1 MDEEFSLNII
11 KEINKVRSNPKD
23 YSQNI
28 KDNINCFQ
36 GKVLKLPDSK
46 IGIITKE
53 GPDAYIECA
62 KFLETTSPIQK
73 LKKNESLNKIAEEF
87 LNKIQN
93 TEINEI
99 DNIDMEEIIDK
110 YGNFSGNFSRAIDF
124 GGNSPKNVICNLL
137 VSDGDK
143 NRSQRESLFNNELKL
158 IGAASGKHKSFSFCS
173 VIVCCEEFFENEIE
187 NEEKEFSLDN
197 ENDKKYFMNEFK
209 KKKSGL
215 KNNDDNYNYNH
226 CKKNN
231 VLNNHF
237 ENNENV
243 VNDEDENDMI
253 GVKKITKEIKE
264 IIEKGKRKKLIK
276 IIKIMEDGTTNTEIT
291 KETIDD

>member
-11 KEINKVRSNPKD
+11 KEINKVRSNPKE
-23 YSQNI
+23 YSQNV
-28 KDNINCFQ
+28 KNNINCFQ
-36 GKVLKLPDSK
+36 GKVLKLPESK

-53 GPDAYIECA
+53 GPDAYIECV

-73 LKKNESLNKIAEEF
+73 LKINESLNKIAEEF

-110 YGNFSGNFSRAIDF
+110 YGNFSGHFSRAIDF
-124 GGNSPKNVICNLL
+124 GGNSPKNVVCNLL

-143 NRSQRESLFNNELKL
+143 KRSQRESLFNNELKL
-158 IGAASGKHKSFSFCS
+158 IGAASGKHKSFTYCS
-173 VIVCCEEFFENEIE
+173 VILCCEEFFENEID
-187 NEEKEFSLDN
+187 NEEKEFCIDN
-197 ENDKKYFMNEFK
+197 DNDRKYFMNQFNK
-209 KKKSGL
+209 KKYGIKD
-215 KNNDDNYNYNH
+215 NDDNYSSNH
-226 CKKNN
+226 FKKNN
-231 VLNNHF
+231 VLNNHID
-237 ENNENV
+237 NNEND

-253 GVKKITKEIKE
+253 GVKKIKKEIKE

-276 IIKIMEDGTTNTEIT
+276 IIKIMEDGMINTEIT
-291 KETIDD
+291 KESIDD